1 MGRKIKILFLIN
13 TLDCGGAEKVLI
25 DTVNAL
31 DKTKYDITVQTVTD
45 RGIFKDRLKN
55 NVEYKSIVKIKNN
68 FLQRAFTYIINFIL
82 PPRIVYKIF
91 IENEY
96 DYEIAFIEGVPTK
109 LISASSSRKSIKY
122 AWVHIDLYSTFGLE
136 KVYKNIKQHTE
147 CYKKFDKII
156 CVSESAKKAFI
167 KRFGISNNLIVKYNV
182 INDSYIREKS
192 KEPVEKSKKMRI
204 VTVGRLEHQKGMDRL
219 LKIHKRLMDEG
230 FDYDLLIIGQG
241 SKRNE
246 LEEYV
251 KNNSLSE
258 SVRFI
263 GFTDNPYKYM
273 ESADLIVYPS
283 RAEGYSTVAVEAII
297 LGKPVVVTDCSGMR
311 EIFGDSQYGLVTE
324 NNDEALYDG
333 IKRMLNSEE
342 LRKRY
347 MEMAKIRNKEF
358 SLEKRVKELEN
369 LFF

>member
-1 MGRKIKILFLIN
+1 MKKILFLIN
-13 TLDCGGAEKVLI
+13 TLDGGGAEKVLV

-45 RGIFKDRLKN
+45 RGTFKDRLKN
-55 NVEYKSIVKIKNN
+55 NVKYKSIVKIKND
-68 FLQRAFTYIINFIL
+68 FLQRVFMYIINFIL
-82 PPRIVYKIF
+82 PPRVVYQLF
-91 IENEY
+91 IRDGY
-96 DYEIAFIEGVPTK
+96 DYEVAFIEGVPTK

-122 AWVHIDLYSTFGLE
+122 AWVHIDLYNTFGLE
-136 KVYKNIKQHTE
+136 KVYKNIQHHIV
-147 CYKKFDKII
+147 CYKKYDKII
-156 CVSESAKKAFI
+156 CVSNSAKEAFI
-167 KRFGISNNLIVKYNV
+167 KRFGINDKVTVKHNV
-182 INDSYIREKS
+182 INDHYIREKS
-192 KEPVEKSKKMRI
+192 KEPIEKSKKMCI

-219 LKIHKRLMDEG
+219 LKIHKSLMDEG

-241 SKRNE
+241 SKRKK

-251 KNNSLSE
+251 KNNLLSE
-258 SVRFI
+258 SVKFI

-273 ESADLIVYPS
+273 ATADLIVYPS

-324 NNDEALYDG
+324 NNDEALYNG
-333 IKRMLNSEE
+333 IKQMITDPE

-347 MEMAKIRNKEF
+347 IEMAKIRSEDF
-358 SLEKRVKELEN
+358 SLEKRVKELET
-369 LFF
+369 LFS